1 MITALSFFAA
11 EGEEH
16 VNELLFEPVWF
27 AVIAAGVALGL
38 LALLWSFRNTLAL
51 DPHVEHHDGDDGT
64 AKGQHASDGGPGP
77 IKGQASQH

>member
-1 MITALSFFAA
+1 MNTVLFFFAA

-16 VNELLFEPVWF
+16 ANELLFAPVWF
-27 AVIAAGVALGL
+27 AVIAGVIALSL

-51 DPHVEHHDGDDGT
+51 DPHVEHDNDEDGT
-64 AKGQHASDGGPGP
+64 AAGQHGSDGGPGP